1 MLVDKVFKPQIGRS
15 IEVYVDGMVI
25 KSRND
30 DSFLE
35 DIKTTF
41 ENLRTVNM
49 KLNPK
54 KKSFLEQRKT
64 SI

>member
-35 DIKTTF
+35 DIKKTF